1 MLDKE
6 ERRLKKVKIS
16 LMRNPKFALWS
27 GIMMVGKT
35 TISETFP
42 TACTDGRNEIYGRE
56 FIKGLD
62 DKELAFVVL
71 HENLHKALRHLF
83 IWKKLDAINRQL
95 TNAAC
100 DYVIN
105 LMIHKMDP
113 QENHVAMPR
122 KDGKI
127 FGLFDKRFDG
137 MNTKQVFDLLMQEGE
152 GGGGGGDG
160 FDEHDWEGAK
170 GLTDD
175 EKKDLERQVDQ
186 AIRQGLIAQKKFG
199 KGAGDLERELGELLT
214 PTVDWREVLREFVKS
229 VCAGKDKSSWVV
241 LIVGSWEAGLIC
253 LR

>member
-27 GIMMVGKT
+27 GILMVGRT

-56 FIKGLD
+56 FVKGLD

-95 TNAAC
+95 TNASC

-113 QENHVAMPR
+113 QEVYVAMPR

-152 GGGGGGDG
+152 GGGGGEKALMNTTGT
-160 FDEHDWEGAK
+160 
-170 GLTDD
+170 GLKICPKRT
-175 EKKDLERQVDQ
+175 R
-186 AIRQGLIAQKKFG
+186 R
-199 KGAGDLERELGELLT
+199 
-214 PTVDWREVLREFVKS
+214 
-229 VCAGKDKSSWVV
+229 
-241 LIVGSWEAGLIC
+241 C
-253 LR
+253 LRRRSTKRYVKGRLPTRSSTVRVQVV